1 MNRKGFYFDEDP
13 GKGGGD
19 PPPVTPDPAKPDP
32 NDPKTIPYE
41 RFKEVN
47 DKAKALEDQLRAITD
62 AQKKADE
69 DKLKEEQKWKDLWEK
84 SEKEKSE
91 KEKELLRLRVASKKG
106 LPADLTDRL
115 RGETEQ
121 ELEADAD
128 KLLAFVDLSKSP
140 GVPPKKP
147 GGANIPLD
155 IKTMTPEEIRKNAAD
170 LMKQARAQ

>member
-19 PPPVTPDPAKPDP
+19 PPTVTPDPAKPDP

-155 IKTMTPEEIRKNAAD
+155 IKTMTPEEIRKKAAD
-170 LMKQARAQ
+170 LMKQAKAQ

>member
-47 DKAKALEDQLRAITD
+47 DKAKALEDQLKAITD

>member
-1 MNRKGFYFDEDP
+1 MRKGFYFDEDP
-13 GKGGGD
+13 NKGGGD
-19 PPPVTPDPAKPDP
+19 PPPVTPDPVPPDQ
-32 NDPKTIPYE
+32 KTIPYD

-47 DKAKALEDQLRAITD
+47 DEKKKLEDRLKTIEE

-91 KEKELLRLRVASKKG
+91 KEKELLRLRVASRKG
-106 LPADLTDRL
+106 LPTDLTDRL

>member
-69 DKLKEEQKWKDLWEK
+69 DKLKEENKWKDLYEK
-84 SEKEKSE
+84 TEKEKSE

-170 LMKQARAQ
+170 LMKQAKAQ

>member
-19 PPPVTPDPAKPDP
+19 PPPVTPDPVKPDQ

>member
-13 GKGGGD
+13 NPGGGD

-69 DKLKEEQKWKDLWEK
+69 DKLKEENKWKDLYEK
-84 SEKEKSE
+84 TEKEKSE